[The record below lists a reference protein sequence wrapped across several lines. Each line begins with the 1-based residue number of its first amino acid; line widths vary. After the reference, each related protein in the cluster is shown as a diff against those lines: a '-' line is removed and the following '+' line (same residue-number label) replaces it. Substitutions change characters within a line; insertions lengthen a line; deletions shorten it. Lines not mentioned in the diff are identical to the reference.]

1 VDRRALSE
9 LRDLAGH
16 DAELTAEADELRR
29 RDDDVAAIRVRAE
42 AIDAFFSSYANQE
55 ARHGSAIAAARADL
69 AHRLEELAQADAV
82 LARARDEDARI
93 HAQHAVDRAHDHRA
107 VAEATLQRA
116 EGELA
121 ELEREAAALPH
132 ELAEL
137 ERRAGGGVAGAR
149 GLIEWA
155 SHTHAELFVA
165 AGQIATSRERL
176 IREADELASML
187 LGEPTYGAT
196 IAQALARVEANARS
210 VTN

>member
-42 AIDAFFSSYANQE
+42 AIDAFFSSYANQQ

-210 VTN
+210 VAN

>member
-9 LRDLAGH
+9 LRELAGH

-42 AIDAFFSSYANQE
+42 AIDAFFSSYANQQ

-107 VAEATLQRA
+107 VAESTLQRA

>member
-107 VAEATLQRA
+107 VAESTLQRA

-121 ELEREAAALPH
+121 ELERKAAALPH

>member
-107 VAEATLQRA
+107 VAESTLQRA

-210 VTN
+210 VTS

>member
-42 AIDAFFSSYANQE
+42 AIDAFFSSYANQQ

-69 AHRLEELAQADAV
+69 AHRLEELALADAV

-107 VAEATLQRA
+107 VAESTLQRA

-121 ELEREAAALPH
+121 ELERKAAALPH

>member
-9 LRDLAGH
+9 LRELAGH

-42 AIDAFFSSYANQE
+42 AIDAFFSSYANQQ
-55 ARHGSAIAAARADL
+55 ARHGSAITAARADL
-69 AHRLEELAQADAV
+69 AHRLEELALADAV

-107 VAEATLQRA
+107 VAESTLQRA

-121 ELEREAAALPH
+121 ELERKAAALPH

>member
-69 AHRLEELAQADAV
+69 AHRLEELALADAV

-107 VAEATLQRA
+107 VAESTLQRA

-121 ELEREAAALPH
+121 ELERKAAALPH

-149 GLIEWA
+149 GLIGWA

>member
-29 RDDDVAAIRVRAE
+29 RDDDVAAIRVRAD

-69 AHRLEELAQADAV
+69 AHRLEELALADAV

-107 VAEATLQRA
+107 VAESTLQRA

-121 ELEREAAALPH
+121 ELEREAAALPD

>member
-69 AHRLEELAQADAV
+69 AHRLEELALADAV

-107 VAEATLQRA
+107 VAESTLQRA

>member
-29 RDDDVAAIRVRAE
+29 RDDDVVAIRVGAE
-42 AIDAFFSSYANQE
+42 AIDAFFSSYANQQ

-69 AHRLEELAQADAV
+69 AHRLEELALADAV

-107 VAEATLQRA
+107 VAESTLQRA

>member
-9 LRDLAGH
+9 LRDLAGR

-42 AIDAFFSSYANQE
+42 AIDAFFSSYANQK

-107 VAEATLQRA
+107 VAESTLQRA

-137 ERRAGGGVAGAR
+137 ERRAGGGVTGAR

>member
-9 LRDLAGH
+9 LRELAGH

-107 VAEATLQRA
+107 VAESTLQRA

>member
-16 DAELTAEADELRR
+16 DAGLTAEADELRR

-55 ARHGSAIAAARADL
+55 ARHGSAIAAARVDL

-107 VAEATLQRA
+107 VAESTLQRA

-121 ELEREAAALPH
+121 ELERKAAALPH

>member
-9 LRDLAGH
+9 LRELAGH

-42 AIDAFFSSYANQE
+42 AIDAFFSSYANQQ

-69 AHRLEELAQADAV
+69 AHRLEELALADAV

-107 VAEATLQRA
+107 VAESTLQRA

>member
-9 LRDLAGH
+9 LRELAGH

-42 AIDAFFSSYANQE
+42 AIDAFFSSYANQQ
-55 ARHGSAIAAARADL
+55 ARHGSAITAARADL
-69 AHRLEELAQADAV
+69 AHRLEELALADAV

-107 VAEATLQRA
+107 VAESTLQRA

>member
-9 LRDLAGH
+9 LRELAGH

-42 AIDAFFSSYANQE
+42 AIDAFFSSYANQQ

-69 AHRLEELAQADAV
+69 AHRLEELALADAV

-107 VAEATLQRA
+107 VAESTLQRA

-121 ELEREAAALPH
+121 ELERKAAALPH

>member
-42 AIDAFFSSYANQE
+42 AIDAFFSSYANQQ

-107 VAEATLQRA
+107 VAESTLQRA

>member
-107 VAEATLQRA
+107 VAESTLQRA

>member
-69 AHRLEELAQADAV
+69 AHRLEELALADAV

-107 VAEATLQRA
+107 VAESTLQRA

-121 ELEREAAALPH
+121 ELERKAAALPH

>member
-29 RDDDVAAIRVRAE
+29 RDDDVAAIRVGAE
-42 AIDAFFSSYANQE
+42 AIDAFFSSYANQQ

-107 VAEATLQRA
+107 VAESTLQRA